1 MNIEIQRK
9 LEVIMLNE
17 KFPNVRLRSPSQ
29 KVTPKLATKTV
40 PLKTD
45 LI

>member
-17 KFPNVRLRSPSQ
+17 KFPNVLLRTLLP

-40 PLKTD
+40 PSKPT
-45 LI
+45 